1 MIHVPGWSNKAILY
15 RVDSAVPPYFVEG
28 VCCSSETCYTLEG
41 CYEELKKTKRTY
53 TPFSHNLLKQ
63 KLENRVSVLKPNEL
77 DIIKMLYGI
86 GCEPMSVES
95 VADFT
100 GYTEQTIRNV
110 QTACLIKMRRA
121 AEEVKDVI

>member
-1 MIHVPGWSNKAILY
+1 
-15 RVDSAVPPYFVEG
+15 
-28 VCCSSETCYTLEG
+28 
-41 CYEELKKTKRTY
+41 
-53 TPFSHNLLKQ
+53 
-63 KLENRVSVLKPNEL
+63 
-77 DIIKMLYGI
+77 MLYGI

-121 AEEVKDVI
+121 AEKVEDVI